1 MTRREFLSY
10 SAMAGVV
17 GAIGVSPIL
26 SACAGGKKKNAYEP
40 LRAEGE
46 YYVPDLPD
54 KAVAGRELKAG
65 VIGCGGRGSGAAE
78 NFLAAADGVTI
89 TAIGDVFP
97 DRVQSLKQMLHDKY
111 QVDLA
116 DENCFTGFDA
126 YKNVIDS
133 GVDVVIIATPRFF
146 RPEHFKYATEKGVHS
161 FLEKPICVDAE
172 GYRTVMAAAKQAKAK
187 GLCVL
192 TGTQRHH
199 QRAYVESFKR
209 IQQGMIGEITGGN
222 VYWNQP
228 MLWYRSREK
237 GWSDMEWMLRD
248 WVNWKWLSGDHI
260 VEQHVHNIDVFNWFF
275 GYKQPISAT
284 AFGSRQRRVTGDQYD
299 NFSVDFEYENGVHVH
314 SMSRQID
321 GCDTNISEFI
331 HGTKGTWESGPM
343 VSGACVI
350 KDLDGNVLWSYDLEA
365 EKTEH
370 QQNDPYTLEHVNWIS
385 SIRNNTPFVQ
395 AEETALSNMCG
406 IMGRESAYTGKTIT
420 WEQMTASPLS
430 YAPAKLELGPMDMS
444 AYTVP
449 VPGTG
454 K

>member
-133 GVDVVIIATPRFF
+133 GVDVVIIATPPFF

-331 HGTKGTWESGPM
+331 QWDEAHGRAVRW
-343 VSGACVI
+343 
-350 KDLDGNVLWSYDLEA
+350 
-365 EKTEH
+365 
-370 QQNDPYTLEHVNWIS
+370 
-385 SIRNNTPFVQ
+385 
-395 AEETALSNMCG
+395 
-406 IMGRESAYTGKTIT
+406 
-420 WEQMTASPLS
+420 
-430 YAPAKLELGPMDMS
+430 
-444 AYTVP
+444 
-449 VPGTG
+449 
-454 K
+454 

>member
-126 YKNVIDS
+126 
-133 GVDVVIIATPRFF
+133 
-146 RPEHFKYATEKGVHS
+146 
-161 FLEKPICVDAE
+161 
-172 GYRTVMAAAKQAKAK
+172 
-187 GLCVL
+187 
-192 TGTQRHH
+192 
-199 QRAYVESFKR
+199 
-209 IQQGMIGEITGGN
+209 
-222 VYWNQP
+222 
-228 MLWYRSREK
+228 
-237 GWSDMEWMLRD
+237 
-248 WVNWKWLSGDHI
+248 
-260 VEQHVHNIDVFNWFF
+260 FNWFF

-350 KDLDGNVLWSYDLEA
+350 KDLDGNVLWSY
-365 EKTEH
+365 
-370 QQNDPYTLEHVNWIS
+370 
-385 SIRNNTPFVQ
+385 
-395 AEETALSNMCG
+395 
-406 IMGRESAYTGKTIT
+406 
-420 WEQMTASPLS
+420 
-430 YAPAKLELGPMDMS
+430 
-444 AYTVP
+444 
-449 VPGTG
+449 
-454 K
+454 

>member
-1 MTRREFLSY
+1 M
-10 SAMAGVV
+10 
-17 GAIGVSPIL
+17 
-26 SACAGGKKKNAYEP
+26 
-40 LRAEGE
+40 
-46 YYVPDLPD
+46 
-54 KAVAGRELKAG
+54 
-65 VIGCGGRGSGAAE
+65 
-78 NFLAAADGVTI
+78 
-89 TAIGDVFP
+89 
-97 DRVQSLKQMLHDKY
+97 
-111 QVDLA
+111 
-116 DENCFTGFDA
+116 
-126 YKNVIDS
+126 
-133 GVDVVIIATPRFF
+133 
-146 RPEHFKYATEKGVHS
+146 
-161 FLEKPICVDAE
+161 
-172 GYRTVMAAAKQAKAK
+172 
-187 GLCVL
+187 
-192 TGTQRHH
+192 
-199 QRAYVESFKR
+199 
-209 IQQGMIGEITGGN
+209 
-222 VYWNQP
+222 
-228 MLWYRSREK
+228 
-237 GWSDMEWMLRD
+237 
-248 WVNWKWLSGDHI
+248 
-260 VEQHVHNIDVFNWFF
+260 
-275 GYKQPISAT
+275 
-284 AFGSRQRRVTGDQYD
+284 TGDQYD

-350 KDLDGNVLWSYDLEA
+350 KDLDGHVLWSYDLEA

>member
-1 MTRREFLSY
+1 MRR
-10 SAMAGVV
+10 VT
-17 GAIGVSPIL
+17 
-26 SACAGGKKKNAYEP
+26 
-40 LRAEGE
+40 
-46 YYVPDLPD
+46 
-54 KAVAGRELKAG
+54 GRSWL
-65 VIGCGGRGSGAAE
+65 
-78 NFLAAADGVTI
+78 T
-89 TAIGDVFP
+89 T
-97 DRVQSLKQMLHDKY
+97 
-111 QVDLA
+111 
-116 DENCFTGFDA
+116 
-126 YKNVIDS
+126 
-133 GVDVVIIATPRFF
+133 
-146 RPEHFKYATEKGVHS
+146 
-161 FLEKPICVDAE
+161 
-172 GYRTVMAAAKQAKAK
+172 KQAKAK

-420 WEQMTASPLS
+420 WEQMTGFAFELRSGQARARSDGYERLYRARSGYRQVNPFAQRDGNEAGISHTRLGLFFRDALS
-430 YAPAKLELGPMDMS
+430 SRYANRGHSAMNPTNHAKGRDE
-444 AYTVP
+444 
-449 VPGTG
+449 
-454 K
+454 